1 MGVSRQGPPSG
12 PHGGGRRPR
21 CLQRP
26 RQAVEDRAQREV
38 ATRPPPHLRAA
49 APARDRTGPPSRPR
63 TSGMAPRRRADA
75 AGRCPTGGG
84 RRPCRPLRSTL
95 EASLPLV
102 CCPGGGRGAEQRAR
116 LPWALAWD
124 GCPRGTGCRAHSSL
138 LPLRLLGPRAE
149 CRPGQGRPGRLSPTG
164 QESRLGARW
173 PRAGSHAWETAS
185 AVGWAPGAHAASGAP
200 GKVSCLF
207 GGRGPARGTATLS
220 AFGAEDQRA
229 SRAAGP
235 GGRTSGPTSTKL
247 QVTLR
252 RKGRREGAH
261 RWASSPP
268 SRMRVVQH
276 PGGKKGHSTNRPPRV
291 ATRLDQRGPLGGG
304 RGEAALCG
312 HGSRSRNSARWGVL
326 LTHTHTHP
334 FVCITVNYRGS
345 LLQLTARQRDS
356 VSMGGQACPGGPR
369 PARTRPPSALARPC
383 PLVVT
388 VYGCCN

>member
-1 MGVSRQGPPSG
+1 MGVSRQGLAPERAPRRGEASAV
-12 PHGGGRRPR
+12 PAEATPGRRVPCAER
-21 CLQRP
+21 GGHT
-26 RQAVEDRAQREV
+26 
-38 ATRPPPHLRAA
+38 ATATPEGSP

-63 TSGMAPRRRADA
+63 TSGMAPRCREDA
-75 AGRCPTGGG
+75 AGRCPAGGG

-102 CCPGGGRGAEQRAR
+102 CCPGGGRGAKQRAR

-138 LPLRLLGPRAE
+138 LPPRLLGPRAE

-173 PRAGSHAWETAS
+173 PRAGSHARETAS

-200 GKVSCLF
+200 GKVSCLS

-276 PGGKKGHSTNRPPRV
+276 PGGKKGHSTNRPPWV

-304 RGEAALCG
+304 DEERLRFAATGAGLG
-312 HGSRSRNSARWGVL
+312 
-326 LTHTHTHP
+326 
-334 FVCITVNYRGS
+334 
-345 LLQLTARQRDS
+345 TAL
-356 VSMGGQACPGGPR
+356 GGAC
-369 PARTRPPSALARPC
+369 C
-383 PLVVT
+383 
-388 VYGCCN
+388 